1 VLEQFI
7 EPETILNWTMF
18 DKLAKLHI
26 KSKLEEVIQ
35 EKLKEEDNKKKVA
48 AQERFKEK
56 QNDNNYKDFD

>member
-1 VLEQFI
+1 
-7 EPETILNWTMF
+7 MF